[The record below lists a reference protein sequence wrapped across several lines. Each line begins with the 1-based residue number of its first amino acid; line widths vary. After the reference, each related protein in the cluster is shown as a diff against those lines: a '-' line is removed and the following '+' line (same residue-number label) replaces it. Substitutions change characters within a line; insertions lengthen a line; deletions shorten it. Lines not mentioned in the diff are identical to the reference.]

1 MKDSG
6 RYLSPESLMLGLMP
20 NMSNFDVKFI
30 SGENPYT
37 IRVDGEDVFVYIKNL
52 SPAQLSNK
60 NPDIWRVQLPVKE
73 DFEQIKNS
81 ESLFILLGYDAE
93 NDVYTSWN
101 PYWCK
106 QRLNVG
112 KSVSLYSRY
121 SLQQRIH
128 ESGEIE
134 KMSLNNESDVV
145 CIPAKLLYQYIKT
158 VRDYFPEESL
168 YVAKGSRINKRVIT
182 DPQAL
187 YALFVSFD
195 DCSKFEAYLRSVGMS
210 ERAIKDYVRNLRAFQ
225 VDGYFDKYKEIF
237 LQCSSIADY
246 DQAIKDFR
254 NQPDILAIDT
264 KNHGYL
270 RAALRHYVRFMKV
283 LLSCSDDDPSLYDQP
298 VAEPEPSFKLDQY
311 GKLVELDSDLIK
323 ELASYVIGEE
333 YPDYDEMIAIAIKHY
348 PSEVDEHMAYSDW
361 INLFKKVDWKK
372 NKQTYNR
379 PRQAKSQI
387 LRVVFPDGRVIESNN
402 VSTTYCEALK
412 EIGFEAVNLLNIT
425 HAGVNIVSRELD
437 SKYADYQRPVEDGW
451 FVMTNS
457 STQTKCQDLLR
468 IVEEYGV
475 NMEVLIIP
483 LGTTSS
489 CINFVPRR
497 RSIKRDKIK
506 VVFPD
511 GRTIQ
516 PTQVLEALIE
526 VVKYAGPTRVQTLN
540 LVCGKDNLITK
551 EPTPKYAVACK
562 PVGDGWFC
570 NTYSSTL
577 KKLEQI
583 RSISGAFSLGI
594 EAELV

>member
-1 MKDSG
+1 MKDSS
-6 RYLSPESLMLGLMP
+6 RYLSTESLMLGLMA
-20 NMSNFDVKFI
+20 NMSNYDVKFI

-60 NPDIWRVQLPVKE
+60 NPDIWRVQLPVKD

-81 ESLFILLGYDAE
+81 DSLFILLGYDAE

-145 CIPAKLLYQYIKT
+145 CFPAKLLYQYIKT

-168 YVAKGSRINKRVIT
+168 YVAKGSRINKRVVT

-187 YALFVSFD
+187 YDLFVSFD
-195 DCSKFEAYLRSVGMS
+195 DCSKFEAYLRSVSMS

-283 LLSCSDDDPSLYDQP
+283 LLSCSDDEPSLYDQP

-311 GKLVELDSDLIK
+311 GKLIELDADLIK
-323 ELASYVIGEE
+323 ELAPYVIGEE
-333 YPDYDEMIAIAIKHY
+333 YPDYDEMISIAVKHY
-348 PSEVDEHMAYSDW
+348 PSEVDETMAYSDW
-361 INLFKKVDWKK
+361 IGLFKKTNWKK
-372 NKQTYNR
+372 SRASKEKKNESSAPARKRNQ
-379 PRQAKSQI
+379 K
-387 LRVVFPDGRVIESNN
+387 LRVTWPDGRTMQTKKPSDTFIHVIESNYPDLIMEMKLKREV
-402 VSTTYCEALK
+402 VSKDPFPDYPGSKRSQHHLESGYWINTNIGLPEKAEILK
-412 EIGFEAVNLLNIT
+412 QISNELGLDLTVE
-425 HAGVNIVSRELD
+425 IVS
-437 SKYADYQRPVEDGW
+437 SAD
-451 FVMTNS
+451 
-457 STQTKCQDLLR
+457 
-468 IVEEYGV
+468 
-475 NMEVLIIP
+475 
-483 LGTTSS
+483 
-489 CINFVPRR
+489 
-497 RSIKRDKIK
+497 
-506 VVFPD
+506 
-511 GRTIQ
+511 
-516 PTQVLEALIE
+516 
-526 VVKYAGPTRVQTLN
+526 
-540 LVCGKDNLITK
+540 
-551 EPTPKYAVACK
+551 
-562 PVGDGWFC
+562 
-570 NTYSSTL
+570 
-577 KKLEQI
+577 
-583 RSISGAFSLGI
+583 
-594 EAELV
+594 

>member
-1 MKDSG
+1 MKDSS
-6 RYLSPESLMLGLMP
+6 RYLSTESLMLGLMA
-20 NMSNFDVKFI
+20 NMSNYDVKFI

-37 IRVDGEDVFVYIKNL
+37 IRVDGEDVFMYIKNL

-60 NPDIWRVQLPVKE
+60 NPDIWRVQLPVKD

-81 ESLFILLGYDAE
+81 DSLFILLGYDAE

-145 CIPAKLLYQYIKT
+145 CFPAKLLYQYIKT

-168 YVAKGSRINKRVIT
+168 YVAKGSRINKRVVT

-187 YALFVSFD
+187 YDLFVNFD

-283 LLSCSDDDPSLYDQP
+283 LLSCSDDEPSLYDQP
-298 VAEPEPSFKLDQY
+298 VAEPEPSSKLDQY
-311 GKLVELDSDLIK
+311 GKLIELDADLIK

-333 YPDYDEMIAIAIKHY
+333 YPDYDEMISIAVKHY
-348 PSEVDEHMAYSDW
+348 PSEVDENMAYSDW
-361 INLFKKVDWKK
+361 IGLFKKTNWKK
-372 NKQTYNR
+372 SRASKEKKNESSAPARKRNQ
-379 PRQAKSQI
+379 K
-387 LRVVFPDGRVIESNN
+387 LRVTWPDGHTMQSKKPSDTYVYVIETNYPDLIMEIDFHRDVVSKEKFPDFPGSKRSQQYIESGYWINTN
-402 VSTTYCEALK
+402 LSLPSKVEILQKISDELGLGLK
-412 EIGFEAVNLLNIT
+412 IEIVT
-425 HAGVNIVSRELD
+425 
-437 SKYADYQRPVEDGW
+437 
-451 FVMTNS
+451 
-457 STQTKCQDLLR
+457 
-468 IVEEYGV
+468 VEE
-475 NMEVLIIP
+475 
-483 LGTTSS
+483 
-489 CINFVPRR
+489 
-497 RSIKRDKIK
+497 
-506 VVFPD
+506 
-511 GRTIQ
+511 
-516 PTQVLEALIE
+516 
-526 VVKYAGPTRVQTLN
+526 
-540 LVCGKDNLITK
+540 
-551 EPTPKYAVACK
+551 
-562 PVGDGWFC
+562 
-570 NTYSSTL
+570 
-577 KKLEQI
+577 
-583 RSISGAFSLGI
+583 
-594 EAELV
+594 

>member
-1 MKDSG
+1 
-6 RYLSPESLMLGLMP
+6 MLGLMA
-20 NMSNFDVKFI
+20 NMSNYDVKFI

-60 NPDIWRVQLPVKE
+60 NPDIWRVQLPVKD

-81 ESLFILLGYDAE
+81 DSLFILLGYDAE

-145 CIPAKLLYQYIKT
+145 CFPAKLLYQYIKT

-168 YVAKGSRINKRVIT
+168 YIAKGSRINKRIIT

-187 YALFVSFD
+187 YDLFVSFD
-195 DCSKFEAYLRSVGMS
+195 DCSKFEAYLRSVDMS

-283 LLSCSDDDPSLYDQP
+283 LLSCSDDEPSLYDQP
-298 VAEPEPSFKLDQY
+298 LVEPEPTIKLDEY
-311 GKLVELDSDLIK
+311 GKLIELEADLIK
-323 ELASYVIGEE
+323 ELAPYVIGEE
-333 YPDYDEMIAIAIKHY
+333 YPDYDEMITIAVKHY
-348 PSEVDEHMAYSDW
+348 PSEVDENMAYSDW
-361 INLFKKVDWKK
+361 IGLFKKTNWKK
-372 NKQTYNR
+372 TRPAKEKKADGSAPTRKRNR
-379 PRQAKSQI
+379 K
-387 LRVVFPDGRVIESNN
+387 LRV
-402 VSTTYCEALK
+402 T
-412 EIGFEAVNLLNIT
+412 
-425 HAGVNIVSRELD
+425 
-437 SKYADYQRPVEDGW
+437 W
-451 FVMTNS
+451 
-457 STQTKCQDLLR
+457 
-468 IVEEYGV
+468 
-475 NMEVLIIP
+475 
-483 LGTTSS
+483 
-489 CINFVPRR
+489 
-497 RSIKRDKIK
+497 
-506 VVFPD
+506 PD
-511 GRTIQ
+511 GRTMQTNKPADTFVYVIETSF
-516 PTQVLEALIE
+516 PDLIMEMKLRRE
-526 VVKYAGPTRVQTLN
+526 VVSR
-540 LVCGKDNLITK
+540 
-551 EPTPKYAVACK
+551 EPFPDYPGSKRSQQHLESGYWINTNIGLPEKAEILQQISDELDLGLKIEIVT
-562 PVGDGWFC
+562 GD
-570 NTYSSTL
+570 
-577 KKLEQI
+577 
-583 RSISGAFSLGI
+583 
-594 EAELV
+594 